1 MRYHINKHGV
11 PAVCKAQPGNC
22 PLGGNDNHFNTKKDA
37 NNFIQQQNMKQHGLL
52 PQVNKKDVKPYRL
65 AKTEKDLSFI
75 EYQKRWLQKEC
86 EDMTYIERCRSAKKL
101 NDYIPSEAKTNHFK
115 TSRKSREKGLYKTF
129 GKGELIGYYEVDHIV
144 GNLKHND
151 YKKQVTELRDN
162 GIMVIYDIDTG
173 RKITTFLPHR
183 ARTEAMMLLAGEIPN
198 KNFLKKI
205 SENKKIARKLRL
217 DN

>member
-11 PAVCKAQPGNC
+11 PAVCKAQLGKC
-22 PLGGNDNHFNTKKDA
+22 PLGSNDNHFNTKKEA

-75 EYQKRWLQKEC
+75 EHQKKWLQKEC

-101 NDYIPSEAKTNHFK
+101 NGYIPSEEKTNHFEM
-115 TSRKSREKGLYKTF
+115 SRKPREKGLYKTF

-144 GNLKHND
+144 GNLKNND

-162 GIMVIYDIDTG
+162 GIMIIYDIDTG
-173 RKITTFLPHR
+173 NKITTFLPHR

-198 KNFLKKI
+198 KNFLKTI